1 MRVTLDLV
9 RARDGRLEGTAA
21 TDGGTQHP
29 FSGTLELLRVLE
41 DLGGPED
48 RDPGT
53 GTPGTPGST
62 R

>member
-9 RARDGRLEGTAA
+9 RARDGRLEGTAVA
-21 TDGGTQHP
+21 DGGAEHP

-41 DLGGPED
+41 DLGDPEPGPE
-48 RDPGT
+48 PT
-53 GTPGTPGST
+53 GSP

>member
-9 RARDGRLEGTAA
+9 RSRDGRLEGTAA
-21 TDGGTQHP
+21 TETGREHP

-41 DLGGPED
+41 DLQPVPAPE
-48 RDPGT
+48 
-53 GTPGTPGST
+53 TPGGA

>member
-21 TDGGTQHP
+21 ADGGTEHP

-41 DLGGPED
+41 DLGRSEPGPE
-48 RDPGT
+48 PA
-53 GTPGTPGST
+53 GSAS
-62 R
+62 

>member
-21 TDGGTQHP
+21 TESGRERP

-41 DLGGPED
+41 DLEEPPE
-48 RDPGT
+48 PSAPT
-53 GTPGTPGST
+53 GSAL
-62 R
+62 

>member
-9 RARDGRLEGTAA
+9 RAHDGRLEGTAA
-21 TDGGTQHP
+21 TDGGAQHP

-41 DLGGPED
+41 DLGKPED
-48 RDPGT
+48 RDGAA
-53 GTPGTPGST
+53 GTPGSA